1 MSHDNKGVLPTNFL
15 SVTNSGG
22 LDPQIKSPL
31 HVKLAIQLLIIIQ
44 MLIKLKRF

>member
-1 MSHDNKGVLPTNFL
+1 MLNENIPFLPSNFL

-44 MLIKLKRF
+44 MLINLKRF